1 MTTNGAP
8 QIGRY
13 DRTLRS
19 VMWMDAFLSV
29 AMVVVCFIAAPIVA
43 TVGVPHQVI
52 FAIGLVSIVT
62 AVLLAAFGAI
72 TAIVLMVRMRAGVY
86 LLPAALR
93 VPLPSGMNPITG
105 EWVGGTPGGYR
116 RGRSSR
122 SDQTRESHR
131 PS

>member
-1 MTTNGAP
+1 
-8 QIGRY
+8 
-13 DRTLRS
+13 
-19 VMWMDAFLSV
+19 MWMDAFLSV
-29 AMVVVCFIAAPIVA
+29 ALVVVCFVTAPIVA
-43 TVGVPHQVI
+43 TVGIPHRVV
-52 FAIGLVSIVT
+52 FAIGMASIVS

-72 TAIVLMVRMRAGVY
+72 TAIVLMLRMRAGVY

-116 RGRSSR
+116 TGRLSR
-122 SDQTRESHR
+122 SDQTPESHR